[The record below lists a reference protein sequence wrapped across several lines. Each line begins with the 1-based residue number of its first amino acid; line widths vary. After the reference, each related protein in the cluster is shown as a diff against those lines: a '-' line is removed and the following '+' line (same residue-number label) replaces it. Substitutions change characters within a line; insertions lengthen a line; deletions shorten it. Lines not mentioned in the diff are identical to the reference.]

1 MSVTYQTFNLFSWLK
16 QVFLREKS
24 AKVFFFMQKSRLN
37 GKNTVL
43 EVIQPK
49 LTHFTC
55 IKNKKELQN
64 PVLLFTVQKTHFFEE

>member
-24 AKVFFFMQKSRLN
+24 AKVFFLSAEIQLEW
-37 GKNTVL
+37 KNTFL
-43 EVIQPK
+43 EVVQPK
-49 LTHFTC
+49 LPHFTC

-64 PVLLFTVQKTHFFEE
+64 PVLLFTVQKTHFF